1 MTNISPQIIRR
12 SIREQRRNLSSKT
25 HQQYSEQIC
34 EHILNSSQFRR
45 AKRIALYL
53 PHDGEI
59 DLQPLVHEVW
69 SRNKSCYLP
78 VLVPFTQNRLW
89 FAPLEKQERMVL
101 NRFGISEP
109 DRNWHHMVKL
119 WSIDLLL
126 MPLVAF
132 DGSGNR
138 MGMGGGFYD
147 RSFAYI
153 RHRKSWRKPHLLGT
167 GFELQ
172 RAAELPQQPWDIPLH
187 SVVTESG
194 LIDL

>member
-1 MTNISPQIIRR
+1 MNPKELRR
-12 SIREQRRNLSSKT
+12 SVRKARRSLSTELHREYSSA
-25 HQQYSEQIC
+25 IC
-34 EHILNSSQFRR
+34 DHIVSSPQFRR

-59 DLQPLVHEVW
+59 DLQPLITEAW

-78 VLVPFTQNRLW
+78 VLTPFSENRLW
-89 FAPLEKQERMVL
+89 FAPLEPGERMVH

-109 DRNWHHMVKL
+109 DRNWYHMAKL

-132 DGSGNR
+132 DSQGNR

-147 RSFAYI
+147 RSFAYLQQ
-153 RHRKSWRKPHLLGT
+153 RK
-167 GFELQ
+167 
-172 RAAELPQQPWDIPLH
+172 
-187 SVVTESG
+187 
-194 LIDL
+194 